1 MYKTFRDTDPLPRDY
16 SLVDYGFKID
26 GPEYEELFSPSKVH
40 KEKRSED
47 H

>member
-26 GPEYEELFSPSKVH
+26 GPEYEELFSPSKALL
-40 KEKRSED
+40 EKREEG
-47 H
+47 